1 MQAKDLCDYG
11 TNMCKATSI
20 GIAPPD
26 DLDPRDVKEGKRVKE
41 LLAGQSPVYSSGT
54 DIYHPRD
61 FIDDPKAVV
70 VVANNFFFGRD
81 TSLPDNPARTSFMN
95 FYINPEVLDFVVD
108 QTDKIVTYIKD
119 AGYEAESTANAIPV
133 KAMAARTS
141 VGSYGKNAIIQNPKM
156 GSYLGL
162 TVIVTNAPLEHD
174 TPSKDYCKK
183 CTKCMDACPTGA
195 LTEPYTCDIEKCI
208 TYHTVNN
215 KGEIPDLIRENS
227 GTIIAQ
233 CEICQDVCPYNK
245 KLAIQE
251 HISRPM
257 DLLYP
262 ELAPLVNVT
271 AEDYE
276 EKYGSSFMD
285 FMMTDKKYIQRN
297 AAIAL
302 GNLKDP
308 QYIPA
313 LVQALE
319 TQEETLIRTSAAWA
333 LGKINTAEAKT
344 VLEACFKNETSP
356 PVRSAIESAL
366 SKMGAAA
373 TPVAN

>member
-1 MQAKDLCDYG
+1 MHAKALREYALNECG
-11 TNMCKATSI
+11 ATSL

-26 DLDPRDVKEGKRVKE
+26 DLDQRDVEEGKRVKE
-41 LLAGQSPVYSSGT
+41 LLSGQSPVYSSGT
-54 DIYHPRD
+54 DIYHPKD
-61 FIDDPKAVV
+61 FIDNPTAVV

-81 TSLPDNPARTSFMN
+81 MDPPGNPARTSFMN

-108 QTDKIVTYIKD
+108 QTDKIVTYIKE

-162 TVIVTNAPLEHD
+162 TVIVTNAPLEID

-195 LTEPYTCDIEKCI
+195 LTVPYTCDIEKCI
-208 TYHTVNN
+208 TFHTVNN

-245 KLAIQE
+245 KLAVQDKM
-251 HISRPM
+251 SRPY

-262 ELAPLVNVT
+262 ELAPLVNIS
-271 AEDYE
+271 ADDYE
-276 EKYGSSFMD
+276 ERYGITFMD
-285 FMMTDKKYIQRN
+285 FMMTDKKFIQRN

-308 QYIPA
+308 QYISV
-313 LVQALE
+313 LVQAME
-319 TQEETLIRTSAAWA
+319 TQQEELIRTSAAWA
-333 LGKINTAEAKT
+333 LGKIGTGDAKSA
-344 VLEACFKNETSP
+344 LRECFKSEKSP
-356 PVRSAIESAL
+356 DVRVAIESAL
-366 SKMGAAA
+366 SR
-373 TPVAN
+373 T